1 MKERESSWSDCLDC
15 DSALRVTPDK
25 LRAKSL
31 MIISRS
37 RIAYLDSLE
46 VNEKSANF
54 LFEDYYNSVTE
65 LIHAL
70 VLINGFKVIN
80 HVCLGFYLRDITK
93 NQRLFEEFDYLRIKR
108 NSIVYYG
115 KTMDYEIAKDAVNK
129 SKQLIKELTK
139 IIPKET

>member
-1 MKERESSWSDCLDC
+1 MREKENSWDDCLDC
-15 DSALRVTPDK
+15 NSALTVTPDK

-31 MIISRS
+31 INTSKS
-37 RIAYLDSLE
+37 RIVYLDSLE
-46 VNEKSANF
+46 LNETSANF

-80 HVCLGFYLRDITK
+80 HLCLGFYLRDIMN
-93 NQRLFEEFDYLRIKR
+93 NQKLFEEFDYLRIKR

-115 KTMDYEIAKDAVNK
+115 KMMNYEVAKDAVNK
-129 SKQLIKELTK
+129 SKQLIKELFK
-139 IIPKET
+139 ILPNI